1 MAMRKSK
8 TTEAPNMFAELLKGA
23 VTASA
28 VSLLLIVIY
37 AAAMWQQWLSTESI
51 SIVNTG
57 IKVVSAAVAG
67 IVVARRCRE
76 RAWMYGAAAGLI
88 YSAFAF
94 VIFSI
99 LSDTFVLSLA
109 VLADMGI
116 GVLAGMLSAMIFKV
130 AK

>member
-116 GVLAGMLSAMIFKV
+116 GVLAGMLSAMIFKA

>member
-1 MAMRKSK
+1 MRKSK

-116 GVLAGMLSAMIFKV
+116 GVLAGMLSAMIFKA

>member
-1 MAMRKSK
+1 MRKSK

-99 LSDTFVLSLA
+99 LSDTFALSLA
-109 VLADMGI
+109 VLADLGI
-116 GVLAGMLSAMIFKV
+116 GVLAGMLSAMIFKA

>member
-1 MAMRKSK
+1 MTMRKSK
-8 TTEAPNMFAELLKGA
+8 TTEAPNMFGELLKGA

-28 VSLLLIVIY
+28 VSLLLIVMY
-37 AAAMWQQWLSTESI
+37 AAAMWQQWLSTDSI

-76 RAWMYGAAAGLI
+76 CAWLYGAAAGLI

-109 VLADMGI
+109 ALADLGI
-116 GVLAGMLSAMIFKV
+116 GVLAGMLSAMIFKA

>member
-1 MAMRKSK
+1 MRKSRSN
-8 TTEAPNMFAELLKGA
+8 EAPNMFIELLKAA

-37 AAAMWQQWLSTESI
+37 AAAMWQQWLGTGSI
-51 SIVNTG
+51 GAVNTG

-67 IVVARRCRE
+67 IVIARRGVE
-76 RAWMYGAAAGLI
+76 RTWFYGAAAGLI

-99 LSDTFVLSLA
+99 LADTFTLSLG
-109 VLADMGI
+109 VLADF
-116 GVLAGMLSAMIFKV
+116 GVGLLSGMLSAMIFRAVK
-130 AK
+130 

>member
-1 MAMRKSK
+1 MRKSK
-8 TTEAPNMFAELLKGA
+8 SSETPNMFAELLKGA

-37 AAAMWQQWLSTESI
+37 AAAMWQQWLSTDSI

-76 RAWMYGAAAGLI
+76 RAWLYGAAAGLI

-99 LSDTFVLSLA
+99 LSDTFVVSLA
-109 VLADMGI
+109 ALADFGI
-116 GVLAGMLSAMIFKV
+116 GLLAGMLSAMIFRA

>member
-1 MAMRKSK
+1 MRKSK
-8 TTEAPNMFAELLKGA
+8 PTEAPNMFVELLKGA

-51 SIVNTG
+51 GIFNAA

-67 IVVARRCRE
+67 IVVARRCKE
-76 RAWMYGAAAGLI
+76 RAWFFGAAAGLI

-99 LSDTFVLSLA
+99 LSDTFLLSWA

-116 GVLAGMLSAMIFKV
+116 GVLAGMLSAMVFKI

>member
-1 MAMRKSK
+1 MRKSK
-8 TTEAPNMFAELLKGA
+8 TNEAPNLFAELLKGS
-23 VTASA
+23 VMASA
-28 VSLLLIVIY
+28 VSLVLIVIY
-37 AAAMWQQWLSTESI
+37 AAAMWQQWLGTESI
-51 SIVNTG
+51 AIVNTG

-76 RAWMYGAAAGLI
+76 KTWLYGAAAGLI

-99 LSDTFVLSLA
+99 LSDTFALTLA
-109 VLADMGI
+109 VLADFGI
-116 GVLAGMLSAMIFKV
+116 GILAGMLSAMIYRA

>member
-1 MAMRKSK
+1 MTMRKSK
-8 TTEAPNMFAELLKGA
+8 TTEAPNMFGELLKGA

-28 VSLLLIVIY
+28 VSLLLIVMY
-37 AAAMWQQWLSTESI
+37 AAAMWQQWLSTDSI

-76 RAWMYGAAAGLI
+76 RAWLYGAAAGLI

-109 VLADMGI
+109 ALADLGI
-116 GVLAGMLSAMIFKV
+116 GVLAGMLSAMIFKA